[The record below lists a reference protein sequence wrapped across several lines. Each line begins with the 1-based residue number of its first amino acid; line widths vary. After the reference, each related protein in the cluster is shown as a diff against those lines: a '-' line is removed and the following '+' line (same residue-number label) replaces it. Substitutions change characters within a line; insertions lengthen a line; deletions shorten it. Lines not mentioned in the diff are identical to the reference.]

1 MKNVKF
7 WSFVVAIAGFLFG
20 FDTVVISGANLPI
33 KELWQ
38 TSPLF
43 HGLFIM
49 SMALWGTVLGAIFG
63 GIPCDKWG
71 RKKTLFWIGI
81 LFLVSAI
88 GSALA
93 TNPYAFSFFRF
104 IGGIGVGASSVAAPI
119 YISEISNAK
128 NRGKL
133 VALFQFNIVFGILIA
148 FFSNYL
154 LEGFD
159 GNNDWRWML
168 GVEAIPALLFCV
180 VLLKIAE
187 SPRWLILIKKDSQQ
201 GLRVLEKIYTK
212 EEATII
218 FKEIENDISVSNEK
232 NNLFCKK
239 YKFPIL
245 LAFLLAF
252 FNQLSGINFI
262 LYYAPEI
269 LEMAGLG
276 AKESLKNSIMIGAI
290 NLIFTLIGLR
300 LIDFWGRKQLM
311 LIGSI
316 GYILSLA
323 MVAWSFYSHADSFIL
338 LISILIFIASH
349 AIGQGAVIWV
359 YISEIFPNTIR
370 AKGQS
375 FGTGIHWIFAALI
388 TLLGPVVIDIYK
400 ENPWPIFAVF
410 CGMMILQLV
419 FVLTMMIETKGK
431 TLEEL
436 ENQLTKNKS

>member
-1 MKNVKF
+1 MGRFKENDLPKSKITASSLNKAKIIFKYAGKNRWKF
-7 WSFVVAIAGFLFG
+7 YVGLVFL
-20 FDTVVISGANLPI
+20 L
-33 KELWQ
+33 L
-38 TSPLF
+38 TSVT
-43 HGLFIM
+43 
-49 SMALWGTVLGAIFG
+49 ALAFPKFMGMLVD
-63 GIPCDKWG
+63 CVN
-71 RKKTLFWIGI
+71 KKD
-81 LFLVSAI
+81 
-88 GSALA
+88 SALA
-93 TNPYAFSFFRF
+93 NQIALGLGLVLILQSVFSFFRF

-232 NNLFCKK
+232 NNLFSKK

-252 FNQLSGINFI
+252 FRGFSSLS
-262 LYYAPEI
+262 
-269 LEMAGLG
+269 M
-276 AKESLKNSIMIGAI
+276 
-290 NLIFTLIGLR
+290 
-300 LIDFWGRKQLM
+300 
-311 LIGSI
+311 
-316 GYILSLA
+316 
-323 MVAWSFYSHADSFIL
+323 
-338 LISILIFIASH
+338 
-349 AIGQGAVIWV
+349 
-359 YISEIFPNTIR
+359 R
-370 AKGQS
+370 AK
-375 FGTGIHWIFAALI
+375 TW
-388 TLLGPVVIDIYK
+388 V
-400 ENPWPIFAVF
+400 
-410 CGMMILQLV
+410 
-419 FVLTMMIETKGK
+419 
-431 TLEEL
+431 
-436 ENQLTKNKS
+436 